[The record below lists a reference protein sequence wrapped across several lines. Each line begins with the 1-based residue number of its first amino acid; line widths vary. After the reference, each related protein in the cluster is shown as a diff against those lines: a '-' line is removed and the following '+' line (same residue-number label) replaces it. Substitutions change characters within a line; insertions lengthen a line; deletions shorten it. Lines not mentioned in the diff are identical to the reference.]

1 MKKVK
6 KCYWYNYHHYLQKPY
21 CFLHNECKGLC
32 KDFELNIPDVIKSV
46 CERHEPLEEDL
57 PFPHCKK
64 CGEII

>member
-6 KCYWYNYHHYLQKPY
+6 KCYWFNYHHYLKEPY
-21 CFLHNECKGLC
+21 CFLHEKCMGVC
-32 KDFELNIPDVIKSV
+32 ADFKLNIPDVIKSV
-46 CERHEPLEEDL
+46 CEHEAIDEDL